1 MAQFDLSRLQ
11 ALSRIDS
18 SPEEEE
24 KLHSSLSRILEYM
37 EQLNEVDTEN
47 VPPCRFVLKEMMNRN
62 LREDKAEDLLPRDK
76 FLANA
81 PDQIGGMIRTP
92 PVIS

>member
-1 MAQFDLSRLQ
+1 MSQFDLSKLK
-11 ALSRIDS
+11 ALARINS

-24 KLHSSLSRILEYM
+24 KIHSSLTRILEYM
-37 EQLNEVDTEN
+37 KLLDEVDTTDVE
-47 VPPCRFVLKEMMNRN
+47 PCRFVLKEMIDLA
-62 LREDKAEDLLPRDK
+62 LREDTPQDLLPRDK

-92 PVIS
+92 PVI